1 MSPNRTAVATAV
13 VALASALV
21 LAACEDDA
29 ATDDS
34 AEAPTGPAP
43 TITLEAQTPEPLP
56 EGFDPAECEILVT
69 PLANFPALAARVSPE
84 AFLAAVTDA
93 ALTGS
98 MAGINEIGVEV
109 NTQGAVWRDDLDEA
123 HDLVGDHQA
132 SIDLEILR
140 DYYDEYQS
148 PIARMMA
155 SASSWEQLSD
165 DATAF
170 TQANAQWHTDATA
183 AAADY
188 ELYLEPTCG
197 MAIDVYTEPGI
208 APLPDEG

>member
-1 MSPNRTAVATAV
+1 MSLHRTTVATAV
-13 VALASALV
+13 LAMASALV
-21 LAACEDDA
+21 LTACEEDA

-34 AEAPTGPAP
+34 ADAPTGPAP

-56 EGFDPAECEILVT
+56 EGFDPAECEILVE

-84 AFLAAVTDA
+84 AFVTAASDAAVS
-93 ALTGS
+93 GS

-109 NTQGAVWRDDLDEA
+109 NTQGAVWREDLDEA
-123 HDLVGDHQA
+123 HDLVDDHQA
-132 SIDLEILR
+132 SIDLAILR

-155 SASSWEQLSD
+155 SAASWEQLSD

-170 TQANAQWHTDATA
+170 TQANAHWHADATA

-197 MAIDVYTEPGI
+197 VAIDVYTEPGI
-208 APLPDEG
+208 EPLGDDS